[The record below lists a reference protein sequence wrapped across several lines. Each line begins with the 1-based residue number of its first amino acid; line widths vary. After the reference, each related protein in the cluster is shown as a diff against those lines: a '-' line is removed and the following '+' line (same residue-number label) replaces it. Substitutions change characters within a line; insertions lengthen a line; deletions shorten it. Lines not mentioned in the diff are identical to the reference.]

1 MKRIFNSLFVIF
13 FVFAAVT
20 TASAEIVDRI
30 VAVVND
36 TIITLSELESAEKES
51 KSTLGSGKL
60 DRDEILSELINK
72 RLMKQVA
79 ERYGIDVTE
88 SELDRAINDVMER
101 NNFTEEVLRTE
112 LIKQGMSY
120 EEYRDQLREEIRQ
133 VKFTEMV
140 FRSQVQITDEDIENY
155 YLQNRD
161 ALSGAPEYRISL
173 MIISGKKEKERVALI
188 QDMLSKGEDFAS
200 LVKEFSDGPAAEN
213 GGDMGFI
220 KMGEIDSKIEAAALG
235 LKKGELSE
243 PFSISQGTAIV
254 RLVDKREGRM
264 VELKKVRSE
273 IGQKLY
279 EELSRDKY
287 DKWLEDI
294 RDSAHIEIRL

>member
-13 FVFAAVT
+13 FVFAGI
-20 TASAEIVDRI
+20 ASAEVVDRI

-51 KSTLGSGKL
+51 KSALGSGSL
-60 DRDEILSELINK
+60 DRDEILNELINK

-88 SELDRAINDVMER
+88 SELDSAIGDVMER

-133 VKFTEMV
+133 VKFTEVV
-140 FRSQVQITDEDIENY
+140 FRGQVQVSEEDIENY

-161 ALSGAPEYRISL
+161 SFSGPPEYRIEL
-173 MIISGKKEKERVALI
+173 MIIGGKKEKERLAVIVEL
-188 QDMLSKGEDFAS
+188 LSKGEDFGG
-200 LVKEFSDGPAAEN
+200 LVKEFSDGPATEN
-213 GGDMGFI
+213 SGDMGFI
-220 KMGEIDSKIEAAALG
+220 KMGEIDGNIERAALG
-235 LKKGELSE
+235 LRKGELSE
-243 PFSISQGTAIV
+243 PFSIGQGTALV
-254 RLVDKREGRM
+254 RLIDKRAGQM
-264 VELKKVRSE
+264 VELQKVRAE

-279 EELSRDKY
+279 EQLSMDKY